1 MEKSNFKFHTFEQNQ
16 DDNEIDK
23 NSEITNN
30 IFNPNMIK
38 SNSFYQMNNIDKR
51 NLIKKTLSI
60 DFLNEI
66 KNKNFE
72 TIQTILPHL
81 LNNIFDDESE
91 DFNLLVGKYQKIL
104 IYLYDIQIAMNE
116 KNQELEFNYNQNQH
130 TINKIKHNE
139 LVIGNLSNKIK
150 ETQEKLNKIKIFL
163 KKNNKKIPESL
174 TGINKN
180 HKNIYFCD
188 ICPNIKFTNYES
200 FHNHY
205 VKKHIDPNLDYGV
218 NIFKMNNY
226 FDQVYFDLKLKEFS
240 NDVKNQINSLK
251 RQKEEEIDRNNDK
264 MKNKIAQSINLSN
277 NNNQNL
283 LKSINPR
290 NSLRQSKNIYVN
302 KRESYKK
309 RINNKE
315 FYDKIEQFKN
325 EQKEKYKK
333 FINDFNIFRD
343 KIYERL
349 NEISKS
355 RKEKQNE

>member
-1 MEKSNFKFHTFEQNQ
+1 MEKSNFKYHTFEQNQ
-16 DDNEIDK
+16 DDNEIDENYK
-23 NSEITNN
+23 INN

-66 KNKNFE
+66 KNKNLE

-81 LNNIFDDESE
+81 LNNIFDEESQ
-91 DFNLLVGKYQKIL
+91 DFNFLVGKFQKIL

-116 KNQELEFNYNQNQH
+116 KNKELEFIYNQNQNK
-130 TINKIKHNE
+130 INKIKHNE
-139 LVIGNLSNKIK
+139 LVIGNLNNKIK
-150 ETQEKLNKIKIFL
+150 ESKEKLDKLKILL
-163 KKNNKKIPESL
+163 KKN

-188 ICPNIKFTNYES
+188 ICPNIKFTDYES

-302 KRESYKK
+302 KRESYIK
-309 RINNKE
+309 RNNNKE
-315 FYDKIEQFKN
+315 FYDKIEKFKN

-349 NEISKS
+349 NEI
-355 RKEKQNE
+355 

>member
-1 MEKSNFKFHTFEQNQ
+1 MEKSKFKYHTFEQNQ
-16 DDNEIDK
+16 DDNEIDENYK
-23 NSEITNN
+23 INN

-66 KNKNFE
+66 KNKNLE

-81 LNNIFDDESE
+81 LNNIFDEESQ
-91 DFNLLVGKYQKIL
+91 DFNFLVGKFQKIL

-116 KNQELEFNYNQNQH
+116 KNKELEFIYNQNQNK
-130 TINKIKHNE
+130 INKIKHNE
-139 LVIGNLSNKIK
+139 LVIGNLNNKIK
-150 ETQEKLNKIKIFL
+150 ESKEKLDKLKILL
-163 KKNNKKIPESL
+163 KKNNKKIPGSL

-188 ICPNIKFTNYES
+188 ICPNSKFTDYES

-218 NIFKMNNY
+218 NIFKMNNN

-240 NDVKNQINSLK
+240 NDNSLK
-251 RQKEEEIDRNNDK
+251 REKEEEIDRNNDK

-309 RINNKE
+309 RNNNKE
-315 FYDKIEQFKN
+315 FYDKIEKFKN

-349 NEISKS
+349 NEISKN